1 MPSMKYKK
9 IKIYI
14 QRAKIFVPM
23 SLCRGGWWRTWSC
36 PCCHPGSWLAG
47 RVSGD
52 WARTG
57 PSWLFPVPS
66 SPHQPSWVQRSE
78 TRARWQGRAD
88 HARPARPPP
97 SLVRPGWRS
106 ALAGTRLAP
115 RPGYTPHTAPWSC
128 RGGGWWGTSIPAHYA
143 NAAFC
148 VLISEVVLENR
159 YKELWDSSA
168 QPSPKI
174 VTEWC
179 GWNPIVAGVAD
190 ILHGCYPRQCGGV
203 RRLVAAAVAAQCSAA
218 LPRMRPGG
226 CSLVCRARP
235 GSGHQEE
242 EF

>member
-97 SLVRPGWRS
+97 SLVRAGWRS
-106 ALAGTRLAP
+106 ALAGTRLALLSLA
-115 RPGYTPHTAPWSC
+115 RIHATHCTLVMQRRRGVVGYINTCTLCKCRILCFNIWSC
-128 RGGGWWGTSIPAHYA
+128 LREQI
-143 NAAFC
+143 
-148 VLISEVVLENR
+148 
-159 YKELWDSSA
+159 
-168 QPSPKI
+168 
-174 VTEWC
+174 
-179 GWNPIVAGVAD
+179 
-190 ILHGCYPRQCGGV
+190 
-203 RRLVAAAVAAQCSAA
+203 
-218 LPRMRPGG
+218 
-226 CSLVCRARP
+226 
-235 GSGHQEE
+235 
-242 EF
+242 